1 MGTHQ
6 TFLQFEAVLG
16 HCEQRVTE
24 GSLSAAMEYG
34 REMGFF
40 DAHNSLLPSGQLLAH
55 IILPANKVTPAYSD
69 GGHCSPT
76 LCDDRHLV
84 RVK

>member
-16 HCEQRVTE
+16 HCEQRVTG
-24 GSLSAAMEYG
+24 GSLSVAMEYG

-40 DAHNSLLPSGQLLAH
+40 DTHNSLLSSGKLLAH
-55 IILPANKVTPAYSD
+55 IILTTIEVTPAYSD
-69 GGHCSPT
+69 N
-76 LCDDRHLV
+76 
-84 RVK
+84 

>member
-16 HCEQRVTE
+16 HCEQMVTE

-34 REMGFF
+34 R
-40 DAHNSLLPSGQLLAH
+40 
-55 IILPANKVTPAYSD
+55 
-69 GGHCSPT
+69 
-76 LCDDRHLV
+76 
-84 RVK
+84 

>member
-34 REMGFF
+34 R
-40 DAHNSLLPSGQLLAH
+40 
-55 IILPANKVTPAYSD
+55 
-69 GGHCSPT
+69 
-76 LCDDRHLV
+76 
-84 RVK
+84 

>member
-1 MGTHQ
+1 MGTHR

-34 REMGFF
+34 RKMGFF
-40 DAHNSLLPSGQLLAH
+40 DAHNSLLPSGQLLAQ
-55 IILPANKVTPAYSD
+55 IILPTVKETRAYS
-69 GGHCSPT
+69 GIQ
-76 LCDDRHLV
+76 
-84 RVK
+84 

>member
-24 GSLSAAMEYG
+24 GSLIAAMEYG
-34 REMGFF
+34 RTMGFF
-40 DAHNSLLPSGQLLAH
+40 DAHNSLLPSGQLLAQ
-55 IILPANKVTPAYSD
+55 IILPTIEVTPACSD
-69 GGHCSPT
+69 AQ
-76 LCDDRHLV
+76 
-84 RVK
+84 